1 MVIITSQAVGRY
13 ARARETVTGGIE
25 LDEFTAM
32 SLADATWLQTATT
45 VRQWLPHCAKLGVDP
60 LPVLPVPLKSYV
72 LDLARKGR
80 RLSTIRVRLGCLGT
94 WCRIHGHVLERKL
107 LTNVLR
113 GIAKMQG
120 KADQAEPLMLDQLQD
135 ILAHMDP
142 ARSTDLRDSA
152 ALAVPWAG
160 ALRGAEASA
169 LDWQRAGPEHD
180 GANAGWIETVEQGA
194 LITLTRSKNSPTEPV
209 TITIPATWAK
219 QALEALARWAAHAE
233 LRPGSPVL
241 RPLTRGGRVLPARLQ
256 PPALTA
262 IVRRRMTQHF
272 RGKDLD
278 AGAAHVA
285 ALDYSA
291 HSLRGGFLSSA
302 AASGVEEWK
311 LRDRGRHATPEV
323 AASYVRLHADWTTTY
338 GVEL

>member
-1 MVIITSQAVGRY
+1 VAIIRHQAVGRH
-13 ARARETVTGGIE
+13 ARARDTVTGDIK

-45 VRQWLPHCAKLGVDP
+45 VRQWKPHCAKLGVEP
-60 LPVLPVPLKSYV
+60 LPVLPAALMAYV

-94 WCRIHGHVLERKL
+94 WSRIHGHVLERKL

-113 GIAKMQG
+113 GIAKTQG
-120 KADQAEPLMLDQLQD
+120 RPDQAEPLMLDQLQD
-135 ILAHMDP
+135 ILAHMDLARP
-142 ARSTDLRDSA
+142 ADLRDSA
-152 ALAVPWAG
+152 TLAVPWVG

-169 LDWQRAGPEHD
+169 LDWQRAGTEHD
-180 GANAGWIETVEQGA
+180 GANAGWIETVGEGA

-209 TITIPATWAK
+209 TITIPATWAR
-219 QALEALARWAAHAE
+219 QALNALARWAAHAA
-233 LRPGSPVL
+233 LQPGSPVL

-256 PPALTA
+256 PPAITE
-262 IVRRRMTQHF
+262 IVRRRMREHF
-272 RGKDLD
+272 RRKGLD

-291 HSLRGGFLSSA
+291 HSLRAGFLSSA
-302 AASGVEEWK
+302 ANAGTEEWK

-323 AASYVRLHADWTTTY
+323 AASYVRLHADWTTSY
-338 GVEL
+338 GIEL